1 MLSHLRNQLGTIG
14 RYRVLERLGK
24 GGMGEVYLAEDPTLR
39 RQVAIKLLAEEV
51 AGDPQRHDRFVREA
65 VAASALTH
73 PHVAIVYEAGETAD
87 GEAFIC
93 MEYRGGREPGLAT
106 GTRPIADR

>member
-14 RYRVLERLGK
+14 RYRVLERLGR

-39 RQVAIKLLAEEV
+39 RQVAIKLLAEEF
-51 AGDPQRHDRFVREA
+51 AGDPQRRHRFVREA

-93 MEYRGGREPGLAT
+93 ME
-106 GTRPIADR
+106 